1 MLQVNNYQE
10 LKNIKGLNFHYMYDL
25 NEINGMWE
33 LFNNHQ
39 EEYENKYLDCQ
50 EIVSLDYKSY
60 YCIIEMVEIDNEE
73 IYPYIYVGDGNS
85 NIEGEYYLIDDDS
98 IFDNEKNLEVS
109 MFNSIVEYINNN

>member
-25 NEINGMWE
+25 NEINDMWD

-73 IYPYIYVGDGNS
+73 IYPYIYVGDENS

-98 IFDNEKNLEVS
+98 IFDNEENLEVF

>member
-1 MLQVNNYQE
+1 MKHRLLALLLAACTLLCLV
-10 LKNIKGLNFHYMYDL
+10 LS
-25 NEINGMWE
+25 
-33 LFNNHQ
+33 
-39 EEYENKYLDCQ
+39 Q

-85 NIEGEYYLIDDDS
+85 NIEGEYYLINDYS
-98 IFDNEKNLEVS
+98 VFDNEENLEVF